1 MTLLLSIIIITD
13 MNCAI
18 QVPDKILDETD
29 FNLSNTSN
37 SKS

>member
-1 MTLLLSIIIITD
+1 MTD

-18 QVPDKILDETD
+18 QVLDKILDDID